1 MAEVAFPRSQR
12 LPATDVVDAVVLGG
26 GPAGSAA
33 ARILAHQGHSVVV
46 LPGPPRPRRVP
57 AESLPPSIR
66 KPLQALGLL
75 SRVESADFLPCR
87 GNVVAW
93 TTPRAELR
101 EFPAGETG
109 WQVDRERWD
118 ALLLRGAR
126 SAGARIPPG
135 ARAVEVESGAG
146 GGERWRIRWEGPG
159 GDSGELRT
167 PWVLD
172 ATGRTGIMA
181 RRGFRRSHD
190 GPASTAL
197 LTVWHRPGGWPED
210 AGGHTVVESYREGWG
225 WSVPL
230 PGDRRLV
237 GCVVERRS
245 RRRPGGG
252 NPLPELFRDEVER
265 TVHLRRIVEGAL
277 PAAAPSACPTT
288 PYDAVRYT
296 DPGLL
301 LVGDAGSFLDPL
313 SSFGVKKALASG
325 WLAGVAVHTALRT
338 PAMEDHALAL
348 FDQRERAAH
357 AGHRIGALLQYGEG
371 AAAHHHPFWS
381 RRAKRGE
388 GAPAGPPAPGA
399 PAGGD
404 EPPADASWL
413 ATDPRVHRAFAE
425 LRNAREGRLRP
436 APGLRR
442 VPRPTV
448 RGEEVVLED
457 HVASPALPG
466 GIRYFRA
473 VDLSHLVQ
481 LAAHHPEVPSL
492 YEAYQGRTSHDP
504 VPLPDFLGALSTL
517 LGLGMLEH
525 CAST

>member
-1 MAEVAFPRSQR
+1 MAEVEFPRS
-12 LPATDVVDAVVLGG
+12 PPFPGIDVVDAVVLGG

-33 ARILAHQGHSVVV
+33 ARILAQQGHGVV
-46 LPGPPRPRRVP
+46 LLPGSPPPRRVP

-75 SRVESADFLPCR
+75 SPVEAAEFLPCR

-93 TTPRAELR
+93 GTPRAER
-101 EFPAGETG
+101 RDFAPGEIG

-118 ALLLRGAR
+118 ALLLQGAR

-146 GGERWRIRWEGPG
+146 GRERWRIRWAGPDG
-159 GDSGELRT
+159 ASGELRT

-172 ATGRTGIMA
+172 ATGRTGILA
-181 RRGFRRSHD
+181 RRGFRRPHD

-210 AGGHTVVESYREGWG
+210 EGGHTVVESYREGWG

-245 RRRPGGG
+245 GGRRGGG
-252 NPLPELFRDEVER
+252 SPLPALFREEVER
-265 TVHLRRIVEGAL
+265 TRHLRRIVEGAL
-277 PAAAPSACPTT
+277 PASAPSACPAT
-288 PYDAVRYT
+288 PYDAVRYA

-338 PAMEDHALAL
+338 PAMEEHALAL

-357 AGHRIGALLQYGEG
+357 AGHRSGALLQYGEG
-371 AAAHHHPFWS
+371 AAAHHHPFWT
-381 RRAKRGE
+381 RRA
-388 GAPAGPPAPGA
+388 AGPSRTSPAPGT
-399 PAGGD
+399 PVGGD
-404 EPPADASWL
+404 EPPADASML
-413 ATDPRVHRAFAE
+413 AGDPRVHRAFSE

-442 VPRPTV
+442 VARPTV

-492 YEAYQGRTSHDP
+492 YEAYQGRTNHDP